1 MSSGTH
7 QVAATLPRPAFAPRL
22 GSALLSR
29 GIVTTW
35 LSLIVLAPIVALTLE
50 SFNGGFAEFWQ
61 EVTSPQALGVF
72 RVTLLIA
79 LGVTAINC
87 VVGTAIAWVLV
98 RDEFPGKGF
107 LNSVIDLP
115 FALPTIVAG
124 ITLLALYG
132 NGSPLGVDIARTVV
146 GVALALLFVTLPFV
160 VRTVQPTLIEL
171 DRDMEEAAAS
181 LGASN
186 WTIFRTIVLPNL
198 RPAILA
204 GAALAFARAI
214 GEFGSLVLLAGNIQI
229 ASIYIFA
236 KIGSGDQSGA
246 AAVSIVLLLISIV
259 ILLVLGGWARRGGA
273 RNV

>member
-1 MSSGTH
+1 MSGSATA
-7 QVAATLPRPAFAPRL
+7 AATLPRPAIRPSL
-22 GSALLSR
+22 GGALLSR
-29 GIVTTW
+29 GIVTMW
-35 LSLIVLAPIVALTLE
+35 LTLVVLIPIAALTIH
-50 SFNGGFAEFWQ
+50 SFNGGFSEFWSTIT
-61 EVTSPQALGVF
+61 EPQAIQVLW
-72 RVTLLIA
+72 TTALIS

-87 VVGTAIAWVLV
+87 VAGTAIAWVLV

-132 NGSPLGVDIARTVV
+132 NGSPIGVDISRTVI
-146 GVALALLFVTLPFV
+146 GVSLALLFVTLPFV
-160 VRTVQPTLIEL
+160 VRAVQPTLIEL
-171 DRDMEEAAAS
+171 DQDMEEAAAS

-186 WTIFRTIVLPNL
+186 WTIFRKIVLPNL

-214 GEFGSLVLLAGNIQI
+214 GEFGSLVLLAGNVKI

-236 KIGSGDQSGA
+236 KIGVGDTVGA
-246 AAVSIVLLLISIV
+246 ASISVVLLLVSV
-259 ILLVLGGWARRGGA
+259 LVLLAIGGWARRGGVKEA
-273 RNV
+273 